1 MAYNFT
7 VPART
12 DINRAAE
19 DVNVRITDVTIRMK
33 LKNVTV
39 IVQRTNRNTF
49 DVAERVFTFFGAHF
63 IEIAGAAPAGTT
75 LYDSVRSEL
84 WNKLIQLYQREI
96 TFGEEPPLMPDGTVE
111 PTPTWTEV

>member
-19 DVNVRITDVTIRMK
+19 DVNVRITDVAIRMK
-33 LKNVTV
+33 LKNITVT
-39 IVQRTNRNTF
+39 IQRTNRATF
-49 DVAERVFTFFGAHF
+49 ETSERAYTFRGAHF
-63 IEIAGAAPAGTT
+63 LEIAGAAPAGAT
-75 LYDSVRSEL
+75 LYDSVKAEA

-96 TFGEEPPLMPDGTVE
+96 TFGDEPPLMPDGTVE
-111 PTPTWTEV
+111 PTPAWTEV

>member
-19 DVNVRITDVTIRMK
+19 DVNVRITDVTIRLK
-33 LKNVTV
+33 QKNVTV

-49 DVAERVFTFFGAHF
+49 ETAESAFTFRGAHF
-63 IEIAGAAPAGTT
+63 LEIAGAAPAGAT
-75 LYDSVRSEL
+75 LYDSVKVEA
-84 WNKLIQLYQREI
+84 WNKLIQLYQRDI
-96 TFGEEPPLMPDGTVE
+96 TFGGEPPLMPDGTVE
-111 PTPTWTEV
+111 STPAWTEV